1 MQTKLLRPLLLV
13 AVPSLAVVGAML
25 WWLWGGR
32 YVSTENAYVK
42 ADLVQVSAD
51 VAGRIVEVQVK
62 DHTHV
67 KTGDI
72 LIKIDQEPFQLA
84 LDKAEAELD
93 MTRAQVA
100 NLRAQYAEAQ
110 AEMKEAQS
118 KISFFEAQYARQ
130 KQLTSK
136 GVGFAFRFEEADS
149 NNNAA
154 HERASAVQQKIQRT
168 LAALGGDPKIDT
180 EKHPIVREKIA
191 VRDRAKLELERTVV
205 RAPVSGTAV
214 NMRLLPGE
222 QVKVATPM
230 FAIVSDLRVWVEANF
245 KETELT
251 HVRPGQMASIVLDIY
266 PDATI
271 EAEVESI
278 SPATGA
284 EFALL
289 PPQNASGN
297 WVKVVQRLPVRL
309 KFATRNEDMPL
320 RAGMTATVKVDTKRE
335 RKLST
340 IFGWGSVAAP
350 AAQRLMTP
358 PVLQPAAAPVSDIPQ
373 YN

>member
-1 MQTKLLRPLLLV
+1 MPSKLVRPILLV
-13 AVPSLAVVGAML
+13 AVPSLALMGALL

-32 YVSTENAYVK
+32 YISTENAYVK
-42 ADLVQVSAD
+42 ADLVQVSPD
-51 VAGRIVEVQVK
+51 VAGRLVEVMVK
-62 DHTHV
+62 DHAHV
-67 KTGDI
+67 NAGDL
-72 LIKIDQEPFQLA
+72 LIKIDEEPFKLA

-93 MTRAQVA
+93 QTRANVA
-100 NLRAQYAEAQ
+100 NLRAQYAESL
-110 AEMKEAQS
+110 EELKESQS
-118 KISFFEAQYARQ
+118 KAAFSDAQFARQ
-130 KQLTSK
+130 KQLTTK

-149 NNNAA
+149 NKNAA
-154 HERASAVQQKIQRT
+154 RDRISAVQQKIQRT
-168 LAALGGDPKIDT
+168 MAALGGDPKIETDR
-180 EKHPIVREKIA
+180 HPSVREKIA

-222 QVKVATPM
+222 QVKAATPM
-230 FAIVSDLRVWVEANF
+230 FAIVSDQRIWVEANF

-251 HVRPGQMASIVLDIY
+251 FVRPGQVATVVLDIY
-266 PDATI
+266 PDTTWD
-271 EAEVESI
+271 AEIDTI

-297 WVKVVQRLPVRL
+297 WVKVVQRLPVKLRL
-309 KFATRNEDMPL
+309 TARGEDLPL

-335 RKLST
+335 RKLSQ

-350 AAQRLMTP
+350 AMTT
-358 PVLQPAAAPVSDIPQ
+358 QPTPKSKP
-373 YN
+373 